1 MRRPGSMWSL
11 ETLGRVRLSKHF
23 YMRDML
29 HSEIGNFYGV
39 PNIPEDP
46 ELAIAAGQNLA
57 QALLDPLHETFGS
70 IAIRSAY
77 RSAALN
83 AFGNDRKLNCGGNE
97 GNRGVHIWDQRDA
110 DGHMG
115 ACACIVVPWFADQYD
130 RGRDW
135 RDLAW
140 WVHDHLP
147 YSRMYFFPKLAAF
160 NLTWSEA
167 PLRDIRSWIKPH
179 HLVLR
184 GGETPSEALPMRRAR
199 YADFPPFRGVEPP
212 SVPARWA

>member
-1 MRRPGSMWSL
+1 MWSL
-11 ETLGRVRLSKHF
+11 ETLGRVRLSKYF

-46 ELAIAAGQNLA
+46 DLAIAAGARLA
-57 QALLDPLHETFGS
+57 QELLDPLQETFGS

-110 DGHMG
+110 DGNMG

-130 RGRDW
+130 KGRDW

-140 WVHDHLP
+140 WVHDHLT
-147 YSRMYFFPKLAAF
+147 YSQMLFFPKLAAF
-160 NLTWSEA
+160 NLTWNEV
-167 PLRDIRSWIKPH
+167 PLRAIRSWIKPH

-184 GGETPSEALPMRRAR
+184 GGEEPEEALDVRQAR
-199 YADFPPFRGVEPP
+199 YADFPPFRGIAQPP
-212 SVPARWA
+212 IPPRWA